1 MKFISTLSFTLIS
14 LLSFSQY
21 QEIIVVEIDNK
32 SLVPGNTYQFY
43 AQFANENDH
52 VHIIFGDDIK
62 ELVIQSTEKF
72 YQNEFGG
79 AMSSNINPKLDSL
92 DKTVRYDSYLSIGRT
107 NSHENYLSNFNLD
120 LNQFESDGSGIRTDD
135 GAWYVTP
142 DQDQAYCKNGNKHV
156 LMAQLTTN
164 GIITGQISMQGKD
177 NKGSIWRELAI
188 PISSENA
195 LSEKDFMKLRKANE
209 KKFKKTGL

>member
-1 MKFISTLSFTLIS
+1 MKFIVTLAFTLIS
-14 LLSFSQY
+14 IACFCQY
-21 QEIIVVEIDNK
+21 QMLTVVEINNGGI
-32 SLVPGNTYQFY
+32 VPGKTYQFY

-52 VHIIFGDDIK
+52 VHIVFGDDIK
-62 ELVIQSTEKF
+62 ELVVQSTEKF

-79 AMSSNINPKLDSL
+79 ATSANINPKLDSL
-92 DKTVRYDSYLSIGRT
+92 DKTVGYDSYLSIGRT

-120 LNQFESDGSGIRTDD
+120 LNQFESNGSGIRTDN

-142 DQDQAYCKNGNKHV
+142 DQEQAYCKNGNKHV
-156 LMAQLTTN
+156 LIAQLTTA
-164 GIITGQISMQGKD
+164 GTITGQISMQGKD
-177 NKGSIWRELAI
+177 NKGSIWRELGI

-195 LSEKDFMKLRKANE
+195 ISEKDFTKLRKANQ

>member
-1 MKFISTLSFTLIS
+1 MKFISTLAFTLIS
-14 LLSFSQY
+14 MISFCQY
-21 QEIIVVEIDNK
+21 QKLIVVEVDNK
-32 SLVPGNTYQFY
+32 GLVPGKTYQFY

-79 AMSSNINPKLDSL
+79 AMSANINPKLDSL
-92 DKTVRYDSYLSIGRT
+92 DQTVKYDSYLSIGRT

-120 LNQFESDGSGIRTDD
+120 LNQFEADGSGIRTED

-156 LMAQLTTN
+156 LIAQLTTAGN
-164 GIITGQISMQGKD
+164 ITGQISMQGNAD
-177 NKGSIWRELAI
+177 N
-188 PISSENA
+188 N
-195 LSEKDFMKLRKANE
+195 RKRCATN
-209 KKFKKTGL
+209 TT

>member
-1 MKFISTLSFTLIS
+1 MKFISTLAFTLIS
-14 LLSFSQY
+14 VISFSQY
-21 QEIIVVEIDNK
+21 QKLIVVEVDNK
-32 SLVPGNTYQFY
+32 GLVPGKTYQFY

-79 AMSSNINPKLDSL
+79 AMSANINPKLDSL
-92 DKTVRYDSYLSIGRT
+92 DQTVKYDSYLSIGRT

-120 LNQFESDGSGIRTDD
+120 LNQFEADGSRIRTED

-156 LMAQLTTN
+156 LIAQLTTAGN
-164 GIITGQISMQGKD
+164 ITGQISMQGKD

-188 PISSENA
+188 PVSSENA
-195 LSEKDFMKLRKANE
+195 LSEKDFIKLRKANE